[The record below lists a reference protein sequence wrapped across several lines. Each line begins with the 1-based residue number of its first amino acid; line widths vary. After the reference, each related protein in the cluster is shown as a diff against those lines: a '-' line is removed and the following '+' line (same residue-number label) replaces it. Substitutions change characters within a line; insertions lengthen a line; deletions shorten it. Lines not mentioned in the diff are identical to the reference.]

1 MKRSCLILLA
11 WASLA
16 TSVQA
21 VEILKW
27 ERLPLAIPLHVDQ
40 ERIVFV
46 ERNVRVGVPATL
58 GDALRVQS
66 TGGAIYLR
74 ANAPI
79 EPTRLQLQDMS
90 NGELILIDIVA
101 TPAAAGQPA
110 LEPVK
115 IVAGESLPKRY
126 GQEQELASDAD
137 EAIETDEEL
146 VPKPVR
152 ETPIPVVLT
161 RYAAQ
166 SLYAPLRTVEPVDG
180 VSQVQL
186 RRSLDLS
193 SLLPLL
199 PLRATALGAWT
210 LDDFWVTAVKLQNL
224 SATPLTLA
232 PRELQGNFATAT
244 FQHRTLGTRGDPS
257 DTTTVYLV
265 TQGNDL
271 SGALIPSIGRIDPM
285 AKTETR
291 EPGHAR

>member
-11 WASLA
+11 WASLV
-16 TSVQA
+16 TSAQA

-66 TGGAIYLR
+66 TGGTIYLR

-79 EPTRLQLQDMS
+79 EPTRLQLQDMN

-115 IVAGESLPKRY
+115 IVADQPLPNQY
-126 GQEQELASDAD
+126 GQEVATGDELV
-137 EAIETDEEL
+137 EDEEE
-146 VPKPVR
+146 PKPLR

-180 VSQVQL
+180 ISQVQL
-186 RRSLDLS
+186 RQSLDLS

-199 PLRATALGAWT
+199 TLRATALGAWA

-224 SATPLTLA
+224 SATPLTLD
-232 PRELQGNFATAT
+232 PRDLQGNFATAT

-265 TQGNDL
+265 TQGSDL

-285 AKTETR
+285 VKTET
-291 EPGHAR
+291 EAGHAR